1 MPSWSDSDISFASSG
16 LGKEVDRGHSWGH
29 APEGEI
35 NLNSLYVPC
44 IAEKALIYLFA
55 EVNLITE
62 QQLKYIVDEIGLDKR
77 YMERTLADN
86 RRPVAFT

>member
-1 MPSWSDSDISFASSG
+1 MKTEVGLLHDNRERSALRDLLFKKFA
-16 LGKEVDRGHSWGH
+16 D

-62 QQLKYIVDEIGLDKR
+62 QQLKHIVDEIGLDKR